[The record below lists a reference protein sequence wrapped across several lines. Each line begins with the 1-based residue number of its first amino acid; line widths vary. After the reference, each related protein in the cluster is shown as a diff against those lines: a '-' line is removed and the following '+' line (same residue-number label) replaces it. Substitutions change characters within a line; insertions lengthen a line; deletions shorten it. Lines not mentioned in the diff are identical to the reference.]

1 MMIRRIV
8 ALFIMTAIVAALPFA
23 ASALTPDG
31 KKKILLI
38 AGTPSHGPGDHEFNA
53 GSLLLQK
60 CLKDTPGIEVLVNLN
75 GWPKDVAIFDGVDA
89 IVVYMDGGGG
99 HPAIRPENL
108 ELLRGLIAKGVG
120 FGAMHYGVEVP
131 AEKGG
136 AEWKDW
142 IGGYYETFWSCNPMW
157 SPDYT
162 ELPKHPVTSGVKPFT
177 VRDEWYFNMRFR
189 PDLKDVV
196 ALLSAKPSDDVRD
209 GPYVAP
215 RGPYDHIQ
223 ANKGQPEHM
232 MWCVERPDGG
242 RGFGFT
248 GGHFHKNWGHD
259 DFRKIVLNAILWT
272 AKVEVPE
279 GGVASTVTEE
289 ELAANLD
296 PKGKK

>member
-1 MMIRRIV
+1 MMIRRIF
-8 ALFIMTAIVAALPFA
+8 AFLMMTAIVAALPFS

-60 CLKDTPGIEVLVNLN
+60 CLKDTPGIEVVVNLN
-75 GWPKDVAIFDGVDA
+75 GWPKDTAIFDGVDA
-89 IVVYMDGGGG
+89 VVVYMDGGGG

-131 AEKGG
+131 ADKGG
-136 AEWKDW
+136 AEWMEW
-142 IGGYYETFWSCNPMW
+142 IGGYYETLWSCNPMW

-162 ELPKHPVTSGVKPFT
+162 ELPKHPVTNGVKPFT

-196 ALLSAKPSDDVRD
+196 ALLSAKPSDEVRD

-215 RGPYDHIQ
+215 RGPYPHIQ

-289 ELAANLD
+289 DLAANLD

>member
-8 ALFIMTAIVAALPFA
+8 AFLMMTAIVAVLPFA

-53 GSLLLQK
+53 GCLLLQK
-60 CLKDTPGIEVLVNLN
+60 CLKDTAGIEVVVNLN
-75 GWPKDVAIFDGVDA
+75 GWPKDTVIFDGVDA
-89 IVVYMDGGGG
+89 VVVYMDGGGG
-99 HPAIRPENL
+99 HPAIRPDNL

-131 AEKGG
+131 ADKGG
-136 AEWKDW
+136 AEWMEW
-142 IGGYYETFWSCNPMW
+142 IGGYYETLWSCNPMW

-162 ELPKHPVTSGVKPFT
+162 ELPKHPITNGVKPFT
-177 VRDEWYFNMRFR
+177 IRDEWYFNMRFR

-196 ALLSAKPSDDVRD
+196 ALLSAKPSDEVRD

-259 DFRKIVLNAILWT
+259 DFRKIVLNAILWI
-272 AKVEVPE
+272 AKVDVPE
-279 GGVASTVTEE
+279 GGVSSTVTEE